1 MTRIRLGGRVMTVSM
16 SLARGSLRRPALAL
30 ALACMLLP
38 RAAMAGNGGEGRS
51 LLRDADRP
59 YGVVAGEADASAVVQ
74 NPANLAYL
82 AGFNAIVDFAASL
95 RTSGRR
101 GDGIGL
107 FAAVPLPWQILA
119 LGVGVQAMWR
129 TQVTGGGTIE
139 SADDPFGKFT
149 IAAALPLMRWAPGL
163 SLGGQYS
170 RLFSGSNQ
178 LLQPGVNQLD
188 LALSWRANRYLSLA
202 LVARNLNAPR
212 LGLTGAR
219 VLPVLDPEI
228 ALRPFGDAR
237 LEFAFGMQTAVGSLS
252 GGGGGGG
259 GSGVLCNGEPQIRGC
274 ALQPR
279 ARVLGGARGVR
290 LYAEAEGVGYFN
302 DAGSVNTLAL
312 RVSAGVQF
320 DTPHFGLTAGPTF
333 GTPTNLDGPH
343 GVNGRLRFSHERYTD
358 VLPMRP
364 RQVTRISLA
373 GKRDARDLADV
384 VWTIDDLAQ
393 RRGGVIL
400 VEVRGTGF
408 GTAALEEVRAALQR
422 FQDNDG
428 KIAVYLDGGGLSQ
441 YFLASVGDRIIAHPH
456 TALSIIGLSSRTLYW
471 GELLARL
478 GIAAE
483 FVRIAEYKGRPEV
496 WSQAGPSAPVAE
508 ANRAYMTDVW
518 NHLVRVI
525 GLARARD
532 PAVVSGWVDAAPWQ
546 PQDAHK
552 RGLVDDIAWPD
563 ELDAKL
569 EDWLGRRV
577 RIEPPPK
584 APVRNGDPFGA
595 PGEPGDWGTPAH
607 VAVLHVSGSLVAGE
621 SLSLPFLRL
630 ELAGSETLS
639 RQIEA
644 LRDDRDVKAVVVRID
659 SRGGSVRA
667 AQDIA
672 RELDRTRERKP
683 VVISMGEVAA
693 SGGYY
698 IATGGQY
705 IFADATTLTGSIGI
719 FYPKLDLSGLLD
731 KVGVHAEL
739 LSIGDRATMR
749 SYWKPYSDDERETA
763 MAGIQASY
771 DVFIERVAAAR
782 SMTPEAADAVARG
795 RLWSGVRAI
804 EVGLVDRHGG
814 LRDAVDRAARM
825 AQLPVLT
832 GAPPPIRHYPPPP
845 TILQQIRS
853 VFGLDLGLPLGTV
866 GSGTQLVDP
875 STGSALSFA
884 DPILR
889 TLALL
894 PAALWYGSGPEALA
908 IAPSHLEIEG

>member
-1 MTRIRLGGRVMTVSM
+1 MARIRSGGRVMTGSM
-16 SLARGSLRRPALAL
+16 LPARGSLRRPALVL
-30 ALACMLLP
+30 ALAGMLAP

-82 AGFNAIVDFAASL
+82 AGFNAMIDFAASL

-101 GDGIGL
+101 GDGIGV

-129 TQVTGGGTIE
+129 TQVSGGGTIE

-163 SLGGQYS
+163 AIGVQYS

-178 LLQPGVNQLD
+178 LLSPGVNQFD
-188 LALSWRANRYLSLA
+188 LALSWRANRYLNLA
-202 LVARNLNAPR
+202 VVARNLNAPQ

-237 LEFAFGMQTAVGSLS
+237 LEFAFGMQTAVGSLAGGT
-252 GGGGGGG
+252 GGGGAACG
-259 GSGVLCNGEPQIRGC
+259 GEPQIRGC

-279 ARVLGGARGVR
+279 ARVLGGTRGVR

-312 RVSAGVQF
+312 RLSAGLQF
-320 DTPHFGLTAGPTF
+320 DTPHFGLAAGPTF
-333 GTPTNLDGPH
+333 GGGTSLDGPH

-393 RRGGVIL
+393 RRAGVLL

-408 GTAALEEVRAALQR
+408 GTAELEEVRAALQR
-422 FQDNDG
+422 FEDNGG
-428 KIAVYLDGGGLSQ
+428 KTAVYLDGGGLSH
-441 YFLASVGDRIIAHPH
+441 YFLASVADRIIAHPH
-456 TALSIIGLSSRTLYW
+456 TTLAIVGLSSRTLYW

-483 FVRIAEYKGRPEV
+483 FVRIAEYKGTPEV

-508 ANRAYMTDVW
+508 ANRVYMTDVW

-532 PAVVSGWVDAAPWQ
+532 PSVISDWVDAAPWQ
-546 PQDAHK
+546 PEEARK

-607 VAVLHVSGSLVAGE
+607 VAVLHVSGDLVVGE
-621 SLSLPFLRL
+621 SVSLPFLRL
-630 ELAGSETLS
+630 ELAGSETLT

-672 RELDRTRERKP
+672 HELDRTRERKP
-683 VVISMGEVAA
+683 VVISMGAVAA

-719 FYPKLDLSGLLD
+719 FSPKLDLSGLLD

-739 LSIGDRATMR
+739 MSIGDRAAMR
-749 SYWKPYSDDERETA
+749 SYWKPYSDDERATA

-782 SMTPEAADAVARG
+782 AMTPEAADAVARG

-825 AQLPVLT
+825 AQLPVSS
-832 GAPPPIRHYPPPP
+832 GASPPIRHYPPPP
-845 TILQQIRS
+845 TILQRIRT
-853 VFGLDLGLPLGTV
+853 VFGLNLSLPLGSG
-866 GSGTQLVDP
+866 GSGPQIVDP
-875 STGSALSFA
+875 MIGSALGFA

-889 TLALL
+889 TLSLL
-894 PAALWYGSGPEALA
+894 PAALWYGSSPEALA

>member
-1 MTRIRLGGRVMTVSM
+1 
-16 SLARGSLRRPALAL
+16 
-30 ALACMLLP
+30 
-38 RAAMAGNGGEGRS
+38 MAGNGGEGRS

-101 GDGIGL
+101 GDGIGV

-119 LGVGVQAMWR
+119 LGVGIQGMWR

-149 IAAALPLMRWAPGL
+149 IAASLPLMRWAPGL
-163 SLGGQYS
+163 ALGGQYS
-170 RLFSGSNQ
+170 RLFSGGNL
-178 LLQPGVNQLD
+178 LLQDGVNQFD
-188 LALSWRANRYLSLA
+188 LALSWRANRFLSLA

-212 LGLTGAR
+212 LGPTGPR

-228 ALRPFGDAR
+228 ALRPFGDSR
-237 LEFAFGMQTAVGSLS
+237 LEFAFGMQTAVASLS
-252 GGGGGGG
+252 SEGGGGGGG
-259 GSGVLCNGEPQIRGC
+259 VACNGEPQIRGC

-279 ARVLGGARGVR
+279 ARVLGGTRGVR
-290 LYAEAEGVGYFN
+290 LYAEAEGVAYFSESS
-302 DAGSVNTLAL
+302 SVGTLAL
-312 RVSAGVQF
+312 RLSAGVQF

-333 GTPTNLDGPH
+333 GAPTNLDGPH
-343 GVNGRLRFSHERYTD
+343 GVSGRLRISHERYDD

-373 GKRDARDLADV
+373 GKRDARDLAEV
-384 VWTIDDLAQ
+384 VWTIDELAQ
-393 RRGGVIL
+393 RRGGVLL

-408 GTAALEEVRAALQR
+408 GIAALEEVRAALQR
-422 FQDNDG
+422 FEDNGG
-428 KIAVYLDGGGLSQ
+428 KIAVYLDGGGLSH
-441 YFLASVGDRIIAHPH
+441 YFLASVADRIIAHPH
-456 TALSIIGLSSRTLYW
+456 TALSIVGLSSRTLYW

-483 FVRIAEYKGRPEV
+483 FVRIAEYKGTPEV

-508 ANRAYMTDVW
+508 ANRVYMTDIW

-532 PAVVSGWVDAAPWQ
+532 PSVVSGWVDEAPWQ
-546 PQDAHK
+546 PEDAHK

-584 APVRNGDPFGA
+584 APIRNGDPFGA

-607 VAVLHVSGSLVAGE
+607 VAVLHISGSLVAGE
-621 SLSLPFLRL
+621 SLSLPLLRL
-630 ELAGSETLS
+630 ELAGSETLT

-644 LRDDRDVKAVVVRID
+644 LREDRDVKAVVVRID

-739 LSIGDRATMR
+739 MSIGDRAAMR

-763 MAGIQASY
+763 MAGIQAAY

-804 EVGLVDRHGG
+804 EVGLVDRYGG

-825 AQLPVLT
+825 AQLPVPA
-832 GAPPPIRHYPPPP
+832 GSPPPIRHYPPPP

-853 VFGLDLGLPLGTV
+853 VFGLNLSLPLG
-866 GSGTQLVDP
+866 SGGAGLGAGGPDLDP
-875 STGSALSFA
+875 LTGSALSFA

-889 TLALL
+889 TLSLL

>member
-1 MTRIRLGGRVMTVSM
+1 MTAKMGS
-16 SLARGSLRRPALAL
+16 ARASLRPRTTLGLAL
-30 ALACMLLP
+30 GLACVLGLP
-38 RAAMAGNGGEGRS
+38 REAAAGNGGESRS

-101 GDGIGL
+101 GDGIGV

-129 TQVTGGGTIE
+129 TQVTDDGTYP
-139 SADDPFGKFT
+139 SGDDPFGKFT
-149 IAAALPLMRWAPGL
+149 LAAAVPLMRWVPGL
-163 SLGGQYS
+163 SVGLQYS
-170 RLFSGSNQ
+170 RLFTGTNA
-178 LLQPGVNQLD
+178 LLQGGVSQFD

-202 LVARNLNAPR
+202 MVARNLNAPR
-212 LGLTGAR
+212 LAGR
-219 VLPVLDPEI
+219 VPPVLDPEI
-228 ALRPFGDAR
+228 ALRPFGDSR
-237 LEFAFGMQTAVGSLS
+237 LEFAFGIQAAT
-252 GGGGGGG
+252 
-259 GSGVLCNGEPQIRGC
+259 GSGSCTNRAEAQIKPMC
-274 ALQPR
+274 VQPR
-279 ARVLGGARGVR
+279 GRVLFGTKGVR
-290 LYAEAEGVGYFN
+290 LYAEAEGMTYFRSEY
-302 DAGSVNTLAL
+302 DPQQDMETVAVQPELAL
-312 RVSAGVQF
+312 RISAGLQF

-333 GTPTNLDGPH
+333 GAGTNLDGPH
-343 GVNGRLRFSHERYTD
+343 GVNGRLRFSHERYND

-373 GKRDARDLADV
+373 GKRDDRDLADV
-384 VWTIDDLAQ
+384 VWTIDELAQ

-408 GTAALEEVRAALQR
+408 GTAQLEEVRSALQR
-422 FQDNDG
+422 FADNGG

-441 YFLASVGDRIIAHPH
+441 YFLASVADRIVAHPH

-478 GIAAE
+478 GIVAE
-483 FVRIAEYKGRPEV
+483 FVRIAEYKGTPEV

-508 ANRAYMTDVW
+508 ANRTYMTDVW

-532 PAVVSGWVDAAPWQ
+532 PSVVSGWVDAAPWQ
-546 PQDAHK
+546 PEDARK
-552 RGLVDDIAWPD
+552 SGLVDDIAWPD

-595 PGEPGDWGTPAH
+595 PGAPGDWETPAH

-621 SLSLPFLRL
+621 SLSIPLLRL
-630 ELAGSETLS
+630 KLAGSETLTK
-639 RQIEA
+639 QIEQ
-644 LRDDRDVKAVVVRID
+644 LREDRDVKAVVVRID

-667 AQDIA
+667 AQEIA
-672 RELDRTRERKP
+672 RELERTREHKP

-731 KVGVHAEL
+731 KVGAHAEL

-749 SYWKPYSDDERETA
+749 SYWKPYSDDEREAA

-804 EVGLVDRHGG
+804 EVGLVDRYGG

-825 AQLPVLT
+825 AELAVVA
-832 GAPPPIRHYPPPP
+832 GAAPPIRHYPPPP
-845 TILQQIRS
+845 SILQQIRS
-853 VFGLDLGLPLGTV
+853 LFGVNLGLPLGLS
-866 GSGTQLVDP
+866 GSPPGRGGATAVVDP
-875 STGSALSFA
+875 LTGSALSFA

-889 TLALL
+889 TLRLL

-908 IAPSHLEIEG
+908 IAPAHLEIEG